1 MFESHLFSA
10 FLPTV
15 CLCPLSTFLLGWAL
29 NELPFV
35 RQHSLVRSFQRGVYL
50 YHSAETALASH
61 SHFQMGR
68 DPSET
73 LLSSFSLAPSSSVQH
88 SGRGPASAGRPPH
101 LAPLSSSSPC
111 FRTGH
116 FSVSLARSPPLSSS
130 SAQLLWWRFPRGQ
143 TVDTAYLV
151 HTPKVNTLAG
161 VSVHICSIHAV
172 APATETKPGKN
183 KKLS

>member
-29 NELPFV
+29 NDLPFV
-35 RQHSLVRSFQRGVYL
+35 RQHSLVSSFQRGVYL

-73 LLSSFSLAPSSSVQH
+73 LLSSSQPGPQQQRSTQLPQTRLSGTSASPGSSERILSLFPHRPLLSLLSQVSSFFLVCTTAMVEVPTGSDCGHCLLSTHSQGKHTGWAVSSHLFYSCCCPSN
-88 SGRGPASAGRPPH
+88 RNK
-101 LAPLSSSSPC
+101 
-111 FRTGH
+111 
-116 FSVSLARSPPLSSS
+116 AR
-130 SAQLLWWRFPRGQ
+130 
-143 TVDTAYLV
+143 
-151 HTPKVNTLAG
+151 
-161 VSVHICSIHAV
+161 
-172 APATETKPGKN
+172 EE
-183 KKLS
+183 